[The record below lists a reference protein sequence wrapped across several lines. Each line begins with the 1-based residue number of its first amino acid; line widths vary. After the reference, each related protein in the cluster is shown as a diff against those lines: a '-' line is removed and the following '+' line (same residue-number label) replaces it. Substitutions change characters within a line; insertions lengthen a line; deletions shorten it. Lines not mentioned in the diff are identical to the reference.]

1 MQTSNEGPVKGLVN
15 SDSGH
20 SAAVRPAV
28 THRTAS
34 ARPVSVVVWLL
45 AAGTLGWLLAA
56 NDTNTAVR
64 AAPWLFLMCW
74 FVYTSQWRPC
84 LRVDDSGFEVING
97 LRDHRIPFGKVE
109 DIEVRYTTVIWASG
123 KKYVGWGAPNP
134 PTAFGSG
141 FHHVRDVRSRP
152 FSSLPSNE
160 RISQPGTKTGRDAIV
175 AAWHDVRFTGST
187 SAGGDVD
194 SSWNTPTIV
203 VGIVAVVWAVLTATG

>member
-1 MQTSNEGPVKGLVN
+1 MTRGIGGTIADVKRGPGQGAGDTAATPVIRRRCGL
-15 SDSGH
+15 
-20 SAAVRPAV
+20 PV

-123 KKYVGWGAPNP
+123 KNTWAWALRPADRLRIGIP
-134 PTAFGSG
+134 P
-141 FHHVRDVRSRP
+141 RQRREE
-152 FSSLPSNE
+152 SSVQQPSKQ
-160 RISQPGTKTGRDAIV
+160 RTHQP
-175 AAWHDVRFTGST
+175 
-187 SAGGDVD
+187 AGDE
-194 SSWNTPTIV
+194 NRTRCHRRRM
-203 VGIVAVVWAVLTATG
+203 A